1 MCFRENRDRPHPV
14 PYKESE
20 TLIQRELVMENRWLK
35 PGLFVVAT
43 LFLGL
48 SQAYASAAFL
58 PNSFGALLTS
68 YEEVPAVFSSG
79 SGTVQL
85 QISKDRTSIF
95 YILSYSGLSSAVTQA
110 HIHFAARPGNGGII
124 VFLCDNTGKAPGGVP
139 ACPNSGTV
147 TGTLTAVDVNPPH
160 DPEPVTGQG
169 IAAGEFAGLLGAI
182 EHGDAYGNVHT
193 DNFPAGEIR
202 GWLR

>member
-1 MCFRENRDRPHPV
+1 M
-14 PYKESE
+14 K
-20 TLIQRELVMENRWLK
+20 NRWLK
-35 PGLFVVAT
+35 PGLFVVPA

-48 SQAYASAAFL
+48 SQVGAAFL
-58 PNSFGALLTS
+58 PNSFGALLIG
-68 YEEVPAVFSSG
+68 YEEVPAVFTSG
-79 SGTVQL
+79 SGIVQL
-85 QISKDRTSIF
+85 QISRDRTSIF
-95 YILSYSGLSSAVTQA
+95 YRLSYSGLSSAVTQA
-110 HIHFAARPGNGGII
+110 HIHFAARPGNGGIV
-124 VFLCDNTGKAPGGVP
+124 VFLCDNTGKAPSGTP

-169 IAAGEFAGLLGAI
+169 IPAGDFAGLLGAI

-193 DNFPAGEIR
+193 HNFPAGEIR